1 MPHPF
6 GKYFM
11 EKNRLETLI
20 DGIFAIVMTLL
31 VMTVVVP
38 QRETVIHGI
47 GFTEMLRS
55 KFHDVANYALSFTLL
70 AIFWIQHH
78 EQAHFIKRTDPAHI
92 WINIAMLFF
101 IALFPFSTSLVTEFP
116 EKDLAEI
123 VFGTN
128 LLAVGVL
135 FLANWSYATGKR
147 HLVDDGISDTDVA
160 FGRNKCI
167 FFIGIAVISIILL
180 QVFSTISTDVFWVIP
195 LLVLSGHL
203 FKKKIKN
210 PEHFMK

>member
-1 MPHPF
+1 MSPF

-11 EKNRLETLI
+11 EKNRIETLI

-38 QRETVIHGI
+38 QRETVIQGA
-47 GFTEMLRS
+47 GFWEMLRS
-55 KFHDVANYALSFTLL
+55 KVHDIINYALSFALL

-78 EQAHFIKRTDPAHI
+78 EQAHFIKRTDPTHI

-116 EKDLAEI
+116 EQHLAEI
-123 VFGTN
+123 VFGSN
-128 LLAVGVL
+128 LFIVGTL
-135 FLANWSYATGKR
+135 FLASWSYATRKR
-147 HLVDDGISDTDVA
+147 HLVDEGMSDSDVA

-167 FFIGIAVISIILL
+167 FFIVLASISIVLSQAHPL
-180 QVFSTISTDVFWVIP
+180 ISADIFWIIP
-195 LLVLSGHL
+195 LMVIFERL
-203 FKKKIKN
+203 FKEKIK
-210 PEHFMK
+210 KA